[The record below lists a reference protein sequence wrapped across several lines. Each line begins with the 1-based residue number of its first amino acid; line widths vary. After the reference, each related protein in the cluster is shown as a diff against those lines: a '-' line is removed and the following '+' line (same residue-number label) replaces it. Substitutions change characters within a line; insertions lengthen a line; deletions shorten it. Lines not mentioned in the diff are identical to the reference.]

1 VEWYWILTIIIVLL
15 LAFFVSG
22 MYVAIAFL
30 AVDIIGLIWF
40 VGGEKGLHLL
50 TTSMYDSVANYNMTP
65 LPLYLLMAEILF
77 ESGVV
82 GICLDAIDNLIGK
95 VKARLNIVV
104 IVAGAV
110 FGAISGVGM
119 GTTAMLGRTLAP
131 EMQKRGYDLRLGI
144 GCIMG
149 AGVLTAL
156 IPPSSLAVLVGSLA
170 GVSVAK
176 MLVGGLIP
184 GIVLTIIYIAYVI
197 IAVQIKPT
205 LAPPPVTKNISL
217 SKRAISF
224 GYLIPLVVIVFLV
237 LGTMQLGIA
246 TPTEAAA
253 LGVLGSIII
262 IPIYKLNPF
271 TSFKKAIMPTFE
283 TTVML
288 LIIFAG
294 SKAFSQ
300 ILSIT
305 GSTSG
310 LAHLATGADVSPIVL
325 FFLMQLVVFFLGM
338 FIDQSSIM
346 MICIPIFIPVVNALQ
361 FDPLL
366 FWLVFLVNIITGAI
380 TPPFGML
387 LFTAKSVIPQ
397 ASMRDIYMAGIPFA
411 IISVIFM
418 VIMVAYPPMS
428 TWLPNVMRGG

>member
-131 EMQKRGYDLRLGI
+131 EMQKRGYDLRLGS